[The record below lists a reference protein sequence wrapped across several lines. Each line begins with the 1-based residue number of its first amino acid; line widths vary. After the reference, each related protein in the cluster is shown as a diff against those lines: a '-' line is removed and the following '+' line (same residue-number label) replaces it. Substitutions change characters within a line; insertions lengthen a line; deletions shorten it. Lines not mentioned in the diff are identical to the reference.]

1 MELTADNEGGVA
13 KGGESGA
20 LVVDVRLQ
28 RVRLGA
34 LPLDVL
40 LNCED
45 DVAGLNDLLF
55 KFKIIHITHSTP
67 VSPFPS

>member
-1 MELTADNEGGVA
+1 MALTADDEGSVVE
-13 KGGESGA
+13 GGESGA

-40 LNCED
+40 FDCEE
-45 DVAGLNDLLF
+45 DVSGLNVKGQLCNLLYYANL
-55 KFKIIHITHSTP
+55 K
-67 VSPFPS
+67 

>member
-1 MELTADNEGGVA
+1 MELTADDEGGVA
-13 KGGESGA
+13 EGGESGA

-45 DVAGLNDLLF
+45 DVAGLKL
-55 KFKIIHITHSTP
+55 KFTKLK
-67 VSPFPS
+67 

>member
-1 MELTADNEGGVA
+1 MELTADDEGSVA
-13 KGGESGA
+13 EGGESGA

-40 LNCED
+40 FDCEE
-45 DVAGLNDLLF
+45 DVAGLNVRGQLCNLLY
-55 KFKIIHITHSTP
+55 HANLR
-67 VSPFPS
+67 

>member
-1 MELTADNEGGVA
+1 MQYLMELTADDEGGVA

-40 LNCED
+40 FDCDED
-45 DVAGLNDLLF
+45 VVG
-55 KFKIIHITHSTP
+55 
-67 VSPFPS
+67 